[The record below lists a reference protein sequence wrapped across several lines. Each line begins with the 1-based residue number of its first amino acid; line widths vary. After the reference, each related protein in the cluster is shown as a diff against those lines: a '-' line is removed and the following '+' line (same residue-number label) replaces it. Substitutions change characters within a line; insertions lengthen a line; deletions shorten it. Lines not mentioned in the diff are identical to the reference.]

1 MSEKGSSME
10 MLETPV
16 PGDLAEDTPWTDPPP
31 KLEEQELD
39 ILAFELWQRASRQD
53 VAAGQDCPDE
63 DIEVASHASCL

>member
-1 MSEKGSSME
+1 ME

-16 PGDLAEDTPWTDPPP
+16 SGDLAEDAPWSDPPPP

-53 VAAGQDCPDE
+53 VAAEQDCPDE
-63 DIEVASHASCL
+63 DIVVACHASCL